1 MTGAHESG
9 AGAAAEFAR
18 RVAAALDR
26 IRPVLQAD
34 GGDIELLSV
43 VGRDAHVRLTGACH
57 GCPSAALTLQA
68 GVQRL
73 LRQEV
78 PGFGEVIDETP
89 EDGTGWRF
97 DRMEAPG

>member
-1 MTGAHESG
+1 MSEAHVCG
-9 AGAAAEFAR
+9 AGAAAEFER
-18 RVAAALDR
+18 CITAALER
-26 IRPVLQAD
+26 IRPMLRAD

-78 PGFGEVIDETP
+78 PGFGEVINDTP
-89 EDGTGWRF
+89 DDGYGWRF
-97 DRMEAPG
+97 DLMEAP

>member
-9 AGAAAEFAR
+9 VGAAGEFER
-18 RVAAALDR
+18 RVGAALDR
-26 IRPVLQAD
+26 IRPLLQAD

-73 LRQEV
+73 LQQEV
-78 PGFGEVIDETP
+78 PGFGEVIDETS
-89 EDGTGWRF
+89 EDGDGWQLDLRGK
-97 DRMEAPG
+97 A